1 MSHSLI
7 LISQLNVFVIKK
19 VSNLIARPPP
29 IPIALLARA
38 PRWGRIDFDS
48 AWEKKYLNWF
58 WFWWKPK
65 EKVLCCQLT
74 MKSFLCR
81 QDTSGTTSNMTMASR
96 RANPKALESFILVF
110 SPPLQNWR
118 DFKFLNPDAVWVK
131 ACDALLASRSSTPCY
146 KEHSSTPL
154 LSATDLNDAQTKLSF
169 HPVCGA
175 NLYLHGYQ
183 LTMSHGAGKHNI
195 Q

>member
-1 MSHSLI
+1 M
-7 LISQLNVFVIKK
+7 IKK
-19 VSNLIARPPP
+19 VSNLIPRPPP

-48 AWEKKYLNWF
+48 AWRRRNTDLNWL
-58 WFWWKPK
+58 WFCWKHQ

-74 MKSFLCR
+74 MKRLDCFLCR

-96 RANPKALESFILVF
+96 RANPKALESFIFVF
-110 SPPLQNWR
+110 SPPLLNWR

-175 NLYLHGYQ
+175 NLYLHGYEF
-183 LTMSHGAGKHNI
+183 TMSHGAGKYNI